1 MEQAG
6 VPVKTFISDRHR
18 GNAKWIREAKTQTIH
33 YYDIWHVARSLWKK
47 LLKASKEGGCE
58 KISSWM
64 KGIRRHLYWCATS
77 TKPGF
82 GALIVAKWS
91 SFLRHVAN
99 IHSDHPNELY
109 KKCHHEPLQDRLWIK
124 RGRYIIMITIIQQL
138 EKYLLVKQK
147 NQYFY
152 IFIIL
157 FNLQELM
164 PIIFSYY
171 KV

>member
-6 VPVKTFISDRHR
+6 VPVKRFISDRHR

-64 KGIRRHLYWCATS
+64 KGIQRHLYWCATS

-147 NQYFY
+147 NQ
-152 IFIIL
+152 
-157 FNLQELM
+157 
-164 PIIFSYY
+164 
-171 KV
+171 

>member
-1 MEQAG
+1 MKNSRSVVRLPQVSDHCSYGLKG
-6 VPVKTFISDRHR
+6 VETKKSFFWMSTC
-18 GNAKWIREAKTQTIH
+18 WIWEAKTQTIH

-109 KKCHHEPLQDRLWIK
+109 KKCHKE
-124 RGRYIIMITIIQQL
+124 RYIIMITIIQQL

-152 IFIIL
+152 IFIVT
-157 FNLQELM
+157 
-164 PIIFSYY
+164 YY
-171 KV
+171 LTCRN